1 MKFNTKKIDGKIEI
15 SVEISKESVESYFKI
30 AAEQLSKD
38 MKVKG
43 FRPGKVPVDIV
54 EKEIGSEK
62 LYGEAANV
70 AIQRT
75 LPGIIKDE
83 ELEVIGQPDIV
94 VKKIVKNQEIEYMV
108 TFQLMPEVD
117 LGEYKGLKAS
127 KKEIKIDDSEIE
139 KSLKYLL
146 NSRTKFITV
155 NREAKKADKV
165 EVDFEIKHDNVKIED
180 GESKNHPLVLGESN
194 FLPGFEE
201 KLEKMKADDEKEFS
215 LKIPK
220 DWKDKRIAGKE
231 LDFKVKMKLVQ
242 EREIPELNDEFAKS
256 LGEFKSVK
264 ELKDSIKQGIL
275 TEKEVREK
283 ERIRLELIEKVVD
296 NTKLDIPDVLIDQ
309 EVQKMEIDL
318 RNSINSMGLD
328 FDTYLKQLNKKIED
342 IKEEWKEQAEK
353 RVKIGLC
360 LREIIKKEN
369 INVDDKEIEEK
380 INQDLK
386 QYPNVEEV
394 RKNID
399 MNQLKEYTKNILL
412 NEKTFELL
420 EKESK

>member
-117 LGEYKGLKAS
+117 LGEYKGLKAI

-139 KSLKYLL
+139 KSIKYLL
-146 NSRTKFITV
+146 NS
-155 NREAKKADKV
+155 
-165 EVDFEIKHDNVKIED
+165 
-180 GESKNHPLVLGESN
+180 
-194 FLPGFEE
+194 
-201 KLEKMKADDEKEFS
+201 
-215 LKIPK
+215 
-220 DWKDKRIAGKE
+220 
-231 LDFKVKMKLVQ
+231 
-242 EREIPELNDEFAKS
+242 
-256 LGEFKSVK
+256 
-264 ELKDSIKQGIL
+264 
-275 TEKEVREK
+275 
-283 ERIRLELIEKVVD
+283 
-296 NTKLDIPDVLIDQ
+296 
-309 EVQKMEIDL
+309 
-318 RNSINSMGLD
+318 
-328 FDTYLKQLNKKIED
+328 
-342 IKEEWKEQAEK
+342 
-353 RVKIGLC
+353 
-360 LREIIKKEN
+360 
-369 INVDDKEIEEK
+369 
-380 INQDLK
+380 
-386 QYPNVEEV
+386 
-394 RKNID
+394 
-399 MNQLKEYTKNILL
+399 
-412 NEKTFELL
+412 
-420 EKESK
+420 

>member
-117 LGEYKGLKAS
+117 LGEYKGLKAI

-139 KSLKYLL
+139 KSIKYLL

-155 NREAKKADKV
+155 NREAKKVDKV

-201 KLEKMKADDEKEFS
+201 KLEKMKANDEKEFS

-256 LGEFKSVK
+256 LGTFKSVK

>member
-117 LGEYKGLKAS
+117 LGEYKGLKAI

-139 KSLKYLL
+139 KSIKYLL

-155 NREAKKADKV
+155 NREAKKVDKV

-256 LGEFKSVK
+256 LGTFKSVK

>member
-1 MKFNTKKIDGKIEI
+1 
-15 SVEISKESVESYFKI
+15 
-30 AAEQLSKD
+30 
-38 MKVKG
+38 
-43 FRPGKVPVDIV
+43 
-54 EKEIGSEK
+54 
-62 LYGEAANV
+62 
-70 AIQRT
+70 
-75 LPGIIKDE
+75 
-83 ELEVIGQPDIV
+83 
-94 VKKIVKNQEIEYMV
+94 
-108 TFQLMPEVD
+108 
-117 LGEYKGLKAS
+117 
-127 KKEIKIDDSEIE
+127 
-139 KSLKYLL
+139 
-146 NSRTKFITV
+146 
-155 NREAKKADKV
+155 
-165 EVDFEIKHDNVKIED
+165 
-180 GESKNHPLVLGESN
+180 
-194 FLPGFEE
+194 
-201 KLEKMKADDEKEFS
+201 MKADDEKEFS

-256 LGEFKSVK
+256 LGTFKSVK